1 MLPASQRFPA
11 ALADRQPVKP
21 AASLWE
27 VLLASVSPSMSDS
40 LYEDV
45 LSSYIGL
52 IYDLTKWR
60 YPQSVLVG
68 YMCSFKLV

>member
-27 VLLASVSPSMSDS
+27 VVELCL
-40 LYEDV
+40 
-45 LSSYIGL
+45 
-52 IYDLTKWR
+52 R
-60 YPQSVLVG
+60 YPADSIV
-68 YMCSFKLV
+68 YMKILGSTFV